1 MVKGLKPTSSYFL
14 SQVFWRILR
23 KILNKKLWTFFYRL
37 SQKIKMRNL
46 ISNFSKN
53 DFKLVE
59 NLDYPQ
65 FSNTSN
71 EDQKFSHYLNLFKSS
86 KPLGEYRNFLDTIF
100 KDFQIALSNFNSL
113 HGFANSRARLRMT
126 TLYQIAQSNNGLVVG
141 TGNKV
146 EDFGVG
152 FYTKYGDGGV
162 DISPLGDCTKTEV
175 WEMGR
180 ELGLI
185 KQIIDAVPTDGLWN
199 DARSDEHQLGLS
211 YENIEEAMKNSK
223 SKYYK
228 KYSKAREPNLHK
240 MKSIP
245 VCKIKRI

>member
-1 MVKGLKPTSSYFL
+1 MSLKHQEWL
-14 SQVFWRILR
+14 
-23 KILNKKLWTFFYRL
+23 KKKY
-37 SQKIKMRNL
+37 KNIEPII
-46 ISNFSKN
+46 IS
-53 DFKLVE
+53 
-59 NLDYPQ
+59 LDI
-65 FSNTSN
+65 
-71 EDQKFSHYLNLFKSS
+71 
-86 KPLGEYRNFLDTIF
+86 IF

-162 DISPLGDCTKTEV
+162 DISPIGDCTKTET

-180 ELGLI
+180 ELGII
-185 KQIIDAVPTDGLWN
+185 KQIIDAVPTDGLWE

-211 YENIEEAMKNSK
+211 YENIEEAMNNSN

-228 KYSKAREPNLHK
+228 KYSKIREPNLHK

-245 VCKIKRI
+245 ICKIKRK